1 MKNPCHKDRIANLK
15 RIEGQIKG
23 IIRMIERNE
32 YCIDILNQ
40 TKAAKNALGNVENK
54 ILEKHLNE
62 CIKESIKNPKNAN
75 KKIEELVKTLKRR

>member
-1 MKNPCHKDRIANLK
+1 MSHPCHKERIANLK

-23 IIRMIERNE
+23 IIRMIEQND

-40 TKAAKNALGNVENK
+40 TKAAKNALGNVENR

-62 CIKESIKNPKNAN
+62 CIKESINNPKNAD
-75 KKIEELVKTLKRR
+75 KKIKELVKTLKRK